1 MSNGA
6 QCYWI
11 DVVQMPLE
19 YTIWCWNYWWPF
31 LKREGHVS
39 LFLWMFVSAS
49 AWWYFGIK
57 NLNAVVFCQLW
68 FFGGILASSV
78 LTNGIV
84 VILSKICGRQFQAQG
99 ICFSGSSV
107 QVPEAPRS
115 KADWHHRSRSPGN
128 VSFCHLCY
136 KFVFSPTYNTWLIW
150 FFLSMNFCLC
160 ICSESCTIGR

>member
-1 MSNGA
+1 
-6 QCYWI
+6 
-11 DVVQMPLE
+11 MPLE

-84 VILSKICGRQFQAQG
+84 AILSKICGSTSANWTARRQFQAQG